1 VRRASAAT
9 SALLLS
15 LVVLAIAEAGLV
27 GLLVLFS
34 YVLRIG
40 LRFDVGST
48 SLLFSSGAY
57 TGPVVQVYGPAVI
70 ASFLFSLSCA
80 LITTTWTFRRWRP
93 VR

>member
-15 LVVLAIAEAGLV
+15 LVVLAIAEASLV
-27 GLLVLFS
+27 GLLVVFS

-40 LRFDVGST
+40 LRFDIGPT
-48 SLLFSSGAY
+48 SLVFSSGAF
-57 TGPVVQVYGPAVI
+57 TGPVVQLYGPAVM
-70 ASFLFSLSCA
+70 ASVLFSLSGA
-80 LITTTWTFRRWRP
+80 LITTTCTFRRWRP